1 MNDKKDELIRE
12 IKQKERE
19 RRIID
24 KELKRFDIAAVACA
38 LIGKRIKL
46 EKLEQRRMQLT
57 GELNQLKLK
66 YIKEMWKK
74 INIRR

>member
-1 MNDKKDELIRE
+1 MNDKREELIRE

-24 KELKRFDIAAVACA
+24 KEMKRFDIAAVACA

-46 EKLEQRRMQLT
+46 EKLEERRMQLT
-57 GELNQLKLK
+57 RELNWLKLK
-66 YIKEMWKK
+66 YIREILKQ
-74 INIRR
+74 INIR

>member
-1 MNDKKDELIRE
+1 MNDKREELIRE
-12 IKQKERE
+12 IKQKERK

-46 EKLEQRRMQLT
+46 EKLEERRMQLT
-57 GELNQLKLK
+57 RELNWLKLK
-66 YIKEMWKK
+66 YIREILKQ
-74 INIRR
+74 INIR

>member
-1 MNDKKDELIRE
+1 MNDKREELIRE

-38 LIGKRIKL
+38 LVGKRIKL
-46 EKLEQRRMQLT
+46 EKLEERRMQLT
-57 GELNQLKLK
+57 RELNRLKLK
-66 YIKEMWKK
+66 YIREILKQ
-74 INIRR
+74 INIR